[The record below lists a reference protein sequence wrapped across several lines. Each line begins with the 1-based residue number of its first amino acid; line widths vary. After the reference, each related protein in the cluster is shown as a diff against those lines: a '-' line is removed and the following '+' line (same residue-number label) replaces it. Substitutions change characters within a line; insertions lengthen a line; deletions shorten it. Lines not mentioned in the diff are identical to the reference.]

1 MTRPPILKSIAGAA
15 LAVAL
20 LAAGSGARPARAEGL
35 QPPHRLGDH
44 PALVV
49 QRLARQAGYDYA
61 SKFYPHP
68 AWLRLYAAPPEE
80 QAAADPPVEPAADQP
95 ADQPADALAGTPTE
109 TRVSKR

>member
-1 MTRPPILKSIAGAA
+1 MKRSFTPKSFAQV
-15 LAVAL
+15 AVVAAL
-20 LAAGSGARPARAEGL
+20 LAAGSGARPARAEDKA
-35 QPPHRLGDH
+35 PPHKLGDH

-68 AWLRLYAAPPEE
+68 AWLRLYAAPPEAE
-80 QAAADPPVEPAADQP
+80 AQARRTAEPPPDQP
-95 ADQPADALAGTPTE
+95 AE